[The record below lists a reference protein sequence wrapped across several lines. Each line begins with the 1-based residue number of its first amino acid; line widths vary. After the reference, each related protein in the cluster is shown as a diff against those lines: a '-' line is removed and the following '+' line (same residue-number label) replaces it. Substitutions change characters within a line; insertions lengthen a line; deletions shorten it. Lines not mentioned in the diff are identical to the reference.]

1 VRHLARYHRASEV
14 QRHLILKA
22 AVWVAVA
29 AALLAVFAL
38 YTRPDFLVTLANQ
51 VWACF

>member
-1 VRHLARYHRASEV
+1 MKRSHRVLLYAG
-14 QRHLILKA
+14 A
-22 AVWVAVA
+22 ACV
-29 AALLAVFAL
+29 LLAVFAL

>member
-1 VRHLARYHRASEV
+1 MTPRLRKSLA
-14 QRHLILKA
+14 
-22 AVWVAVA
+22 WF
-29 AALLAVFAL
+29 AALLVLAAVFAM

>member
-1 VRHLARYHRASEV
+1 MPSAKPIPPWLPRA
-14 QRHLILKA
+14 A
-22 AVWVAVA
+22 GYATAM

-38 YTRPDFLVTLANQ
+38 YTEPDFLVTLANQ